1 MFNKIFNLKKRL
13 AWALFQDLGL
23 TLWQEPRER
32 ANLLLRA
39 TLRRFEKVL
48 SQVNKVK
55 MFVLTQQMVKKV
67 TKRLRCERWDACMRW
82 AQKPFQKIMCH
93 RGSRG
98 PITNHICMTERSV
111 WPPLQTRATHLK
123 LCATSLWVAVYP
135 HATT

>member
-67 TKRLRCERWDACMRW
+67 TKRLRCER
-82 AQKPFQKIMCH
+82 
-93 RGSRG
+93 
-98 PITNHICMTERSV
+98 
-111 WPPLQTRATHLK
+111 
-123 LCATSLWVAVYP
+123 
-135 HATT
+135 